1 MRLMSFSKSIS
12 TSIMAV
18 GVLFLLALSGC
29 GEGEKVETKGLL
41 RPGVVALL
49 RAFDR
54 NYEYELQ
61 RVDGG
66 LTSWDVIWEGQSV
79 AQRNYYRG
87 LFTVMGTSSTNRYVN
102 EIDEKKIDALF
113 PMAVGKETSFFGKR
127 NDLASGETLDF
138 WTYYSVLEKTS
149 IEISN
154 GRYEVYV
161 VQMITETKT
170 PSGTQRN
177 VRKLWYSP
185 ALEFTLRGWSD
196 NNGQTMD
203 WIVTGFTTTS
213 KASRRRVGTVM
224 I

>member
-1 MRLMSFSKSIS
+1 MRHQFFSKYIS
-12 TSIMAV
+12 TPSKML
-18 GVLFLLALSGC
+18 GLALMLVLVGC

-61 RVDGG
+61 RVKGG
-66 LTSWDVIWEGQSV
+66 VTSWDVIWEGQSV

-87 LFTVMGTSSTNRYVN
+87 LFTLMGTSNANRYTN
-102 EIDEKKIDALF
+102 DIDETKIDALF

-127 NDLASGETLDF
+127 KNLASGELLDF

-154 GRYEVYV
+154 GRYEVFV

-170 PSGTQRN
+170 ASGTNRN

-185 ALEFTLRGWSD
+185 ALEFTLRGWSESGD
-196 NNGQTMD
+196 QTMD